1 MLVVKLTLCA
11 LGLLCMHI
19 LTGQTFLL
27 CCCLFLRDPSSS
39 LPSFPFAFLSYCGE
53 TLSIVDIPNV
63 DNRTDCSIYTSYLLN
78 ICIIIC
84 ELLLQL
90 HQTMNSSLSV
100 ELMYIK
106 FFGFTTIKHLC
117 L

>member
-27 CCCLFLRDPSSS
+27 CCCLFQRDPSSS
-39 LPSFPFAFLSYCGE
+39 SPSFPFAFLSYSEE
-53 TLSIVDIPNV
+53 TLLVVDTPNV

-78 ICIIIC
+78 IYVYLIRIT
-84 ELLLQL
+84 LLLQL
-90 HQTMNSSLSV
+90 HQTINSSLSV
-100 ELMYIK
+100 GLTYQILPNLLQL
-106 FFGFTTIKHLC
+106 I
-117 L
+117 